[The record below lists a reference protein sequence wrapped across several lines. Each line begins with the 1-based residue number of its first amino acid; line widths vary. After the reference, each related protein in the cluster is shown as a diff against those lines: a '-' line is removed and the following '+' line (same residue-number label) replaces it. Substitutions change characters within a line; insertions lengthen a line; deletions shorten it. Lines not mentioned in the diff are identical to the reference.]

1 MSNYKISHK
10 AIADLDSI
18 WDYTVK
24 NWSEKQADK
33 YYCQLNTSIQ
43 SLPEL
48 PYYLE
53 KEYNEV
59 KPGLFGYHT
68 GHHIIFYKK
77 RKDNSVWIDRI
88 LHESMD
94 FRRHF

>member
-1 MSNYKISHK
+1 MSKYKISHK

-33 YYCQLNTSIQ
+33 YYSQLYTCIQ
-43 SLPEL
+43 SLYEL
-48 PYYLE
+48 PDYLE

-59 KPGLFGYHT
+59 KPGLYGYHI

-77 RKDNSVWIDRI
+77 GKDNSVWIDRI